1 MDHHQKIIRASAA
14 ALILAISLRL
24 FGGGILNPLAAVL
37 QKSAVQSFLIYLQ
50 TGRVVRHPQPE
61 TAPPEQT
68 LPPTEATKPTVPHAT
83 RPEELQKPGFS
94 SEDLELLSVL
104 YRCDYRPDL
113 EPLMA
118 APLNWDLTG
127 DAPTVLI
134 IHTHATES
142 YTKSPGEDYEETVS
156 YRTLDDRY
164 NMVSI
169 GAEVARVLTAGGI
182 SVLHDGGYHDY
193 PSYNGSY
200 ANARITIEEYL
211 RQYPSIQLVLDIHR
225 DASDGSDGSQLSTSA
240 TVGGQPSSQLLVM
253 VGTDAQGNYHPN
265 WQTNLALA
273 LKLSAQLERADPGVT
288 RPVTLR
294 GERFN
299 TDLTAGS
306 LLIEVGAA
314 GDTHSQAILAA
325 NALARGILAL
335 ARGTQ

>member
-1 MDHHQKIIRASAA
+1 MDHHQKVIRASAA

-24 FGGGILNPLAAVL
+24 LGGGILNPLAAVL
-37 QKSAVQSFLIYLQ
+37 QKTAVQSFLIYLQ
-50 TGRVVRHPQPE
+50 TGRVVRQPQPALPEQTAPPSEATEPAIPHITQPE
-61 TAPPEQT
+61 T
-68 LPPTEATKPTVPHAT
+68 
-83 RPEELQKPGFS
+83 LQKPVFS
-94 SEDLELLSVL
+94 EADLERVSML
-104 YRCDYRPDL
+104 YRCDYRPEL
-113 EPLMA
+113 EPLIT
-118 APLNWDLTG
+118 APLSWDLTG
-127 DAPTVLI
+127 GAPTVLI
-134 IHTHATES
+134 VHTHATES
-142 YTKSPGEDYEETVS
+142 YTKSPGEEYEETVT
-156 YRTLDDRY
+156 YRTLDEGY

-182 SVLHDGGYHDY
+182 SVLHDRGYHDY

-200 ANARITIEEYL
+200 ANARVTIQEYL
-211 RQYPSIQLVLDIHR
+211 RKYPSIQLVLDIHR

-240 TVGGQPSSQLLVM
+240 TVGGQPASQLLVM

-265 WQTNLALA
+265 WQENLSLA

-306 LLIEVGAA
+306 LLIEVGGA
-314 GDTHSQAILAA
+314 GDTHSEALLAA

>member
-1 MDHHQKIIRASAA
+1 
-14 ALILAISLRL
+14 
-24 FGGGILNPLAAVL
+24 
-37 QKSAVQSFLIYLQ
+37 
-50 TGRVVRHPQPE
+50 
-61 TAPPEQT
+61 
-68 LPPTEATKPTVPHAT
+68 
-83 RPEELQKPGFS
+83 
-94 SEDLELLSVL
+94 
-104 YRCDYRPDL
+104 
-113 EPLMA
+113 MA

-200 ANARITIEEYL
+200 ANARMTIQEYL

-335 ARGTQ
+335 AKGTQ

>member
-1 MDHHQKIIRASAA
+1 MDHHQKVIRAGAA

-37 QKSAVQSFLIYLQ
+37 QKTAVQSFLIYLQ
-50 TGRVVRHPQPE
+50 TGRVVRQPQPQP
-61 TAPPEQT
+61 ALPEQT
-68 LPPTEATKPTVPHAT
+68 TPPTETTIPTIPQAT
-83 RPEELQKPGFS
+83 RPETLQKPVFS
-94 SEDLELLSVL
+94 EEDLGLVSML
-104 YRCDYRPDL
+104 YRCDYRPEL
-113 EPLMA
+113 EPLIT

-127 DAPTVLI
+127 QAPTVLI

-142 YTKSPGEDYEETVS
+142 YTKSPGEDYEETVT
-156 YRTLDDRY
+156 YRTLDEHY

-169 GAEVARVLTAGGI
+169 GAEVARVLTAGGL

-200 ANARITIEEYL
+200 GNARVTIEEYL

-240 TVGGQPSSQLLVM
+240 TVGGQLSSQLLVM
-253 VGTDAQGNYHPN
+253 VGTDTQGNYHPN
-265 WQTNLALA
+265 WQKNLSLA
-273 LKLSAQLERADPGVT
+273 LKLTAQLERADPGVT

-314 GDTHSQAILAA
+314 GDTHDQALLAA

-335 ARGTQ
+335 AKGTQ